1 MTMTTLTTSPAPTN
15 FALSTPSS
23 TFANQSSDEQPS
35 IERIADLANTIS
47 TEIRTSIT
55 QIQSINSQSKLL
67 SINAQIEAARAQG
80 TSGEAFGV
88 VAQAIQAM
96 SGRTAEVASRMSR
109 EARKAIE
116 QLQSMT
122 KNWAIQIQGQRLT
135 DLALTNIDLID
146 RNLYERSCDVRW
158 WATDGSLV
166 DALTEQNDVAYRQ
179 ASQRMSV
186 ILSAYTVYLDLVLS
200 DLQGRVIAN
209 GRPNHYRSLGTSV
222 LNQTWYQAALKT
234 KSGEEFGF
242 EGVHAS
248 PLVNDQRIL
257 AYSCAVRSAGQTHGQ
272 PIGVLGILFNWDAL
286 AQTIVRNCPL
296 DPIQKATA
304 QVWISDNDGRVLASH
319 GPNLAEQALTASDRI
334 TLQTEGKN
342 YQVLQT
348 IRGPMLVA
356 HAQAPGFETYSTGWH
371 AWIMMPFQV

>member
-1 MTMTTLTTSPAPTN
+1 MTMLATSTTPTN
-15 FALSTPSS
+15 FAFGAPTSS
-23 TFANQSSDEQPS
+23 FTNSQSDEQPS

-47 TEIRTSIT
+47 NEIRSSIT

-116 QLQSMT
+116 QLQTMT

-166 DALTEQNDVAYRQ
+166 EALTEQNGSTSRH
-179 ASQRMSV
+179 ASQRMGV
-186 ILSAYTVYLDLVLS
+186 ILNAYTVYLDLVLC

-209 GRPNHYRSLGTSV
+209 GRPNQYRSVGTSV
-222 LNQTWYQAALKT
+222 LNQTWYQSAIKT

-242 EGVHAS
+242 EGVHSS
-248 PLVNDQRIL
+248 PLVNDHRIL
-257 AYSCAVRSAGQTHGQ
+257 AYSCAVRRGGQADEQ

-286 AQTIVRNCPL
+286 AQVIVRNCPL

-304 QVWISDNDGRVLASH
+304 QVWIADNDGRVLASH
-319 GPNLAEQALTASDRI
+319 GPNLADQALTASDRL
-334 TLQTEGKN
+334 TLQSEIKN
-342 YQVLQT
+342 FQILQT
-348 IRGPMLVA
+348 IRGPMLVG

-371 AWIMMPFQV
+371 AWLMLPFQG